1 MKRLFTIDLKD
12 YDENG
17 THVYRPSVRAVI
29 LTEDG
34 KIALVHSKKH
44 HYYKFPGG
52 GIEEGESHI
61 EALVREVK
69 EEVGLLVI
77 PDSIKEFGNVLR
89 LQKGNEGPDIIF
101 EQENFYY
108 TCEVEQAVGNQN
120 LDTYEEEAQFELKIV
135 TLDEAIQENAAYK
148 CDDLFAQLMIDR
160 DRRVLEFI
168 RDSGKTGMHNGRVF
182 FML

>member
-17 THVYRPSVRAVI
+17 TRVYRPSVRAI
-29 LTEDG
+29 IMTEDE

-52 GIEEGESHI
+52 GIEAGESHA
-61 EALVREVK
+61 EALIREVT
-69 EEVGLLVI
+69 EEVGLSVI
-77 PDSIKEFGNVLR
+77 PGSIKEFGNVLR
-89 LQKGNEGPDIIF
+89 LQKGNDGPNIIF

-108 TCEVEQAVGNQN
+108 TCAVEKEVGSQN
-120 LDTYEEEAQFELKIV
+120 LDVYEEEAQFELKIV
-135 TLDEAIQENAAYK
+135 TLDEAIKENAEYK

-160 DRRVLEFI
+160 DRRVLELI
-168 RDSGKTGMHNGRVF
+168 RDSIGEIKDV
-182 FML
+182 